1 MKTLLL
7 SALVALVPG
16 LVMAQAAPAKVPAK
30 APVKAKA
37 KAKATAKKAAPKSTA
52 KAAVAK
58 AKTPTP
64 PNAVVAKAQP
74 ASRHLY
80 SAAPAIVASV
90 AAAQGGSNDLLAL
103 ADRVYVGRIACEL
116 GAHVTV
122 TADGTAPGHFHVEGK
137 NFKYY
142 MSPVATSTGTVRLED
157 TKAGAVW
164 LQIANKSMLMNQ
176 KLGQRLA
183 DECMSSEQV
192 VVAEAIKRNPPPSV
206 LEPLPA
212 AKQAK

>member
-1 MKTLLL
+1 MKTLLI
-7 SALVALVPG
+7 SALMALVPG
-16 LVMAQAAPAKVPAK
+16 LVMASGAPVTTKAPAKTTAQKAAAK
-30 APVKAKA
+30 SATKARMAKVKAK
-37 KAKATAKKAAPKSTA
+37 T
-52 KAAVAK
+52 
-58 AKTPTP
+58 KTPHK
-64 PNAVVAKAQP
+64 VIVAKAQSSTSP
-74 ASRHLY
+74 VRAASVV
-80 SAAPAIVASV
+80 APAAAAGLAAGAV
-90 AAAQGGSNDLLAL
+90 AANQVGNTDVLAI

-122 TADGTAPGHFHVEGK
+122 TADSTAPGHFHVEGK

-206 LEPLPA
+206 LDPLPA
-212 AKQAK
+212 GK